1 MNTNQ
6 AHILSRGLCRAS
18 VLAVLFLAPSQWSF
32 APRAGLHVT
41 PGDIALV
48 LAAGVWALDTL
59 VRRDWA
65 RLRHLPPWPHWLF
78 VGCAAV
84 SLLAAPDKGAAVK
97 DFVQYMAYF
106 MVGSMLF
113 ESFLREGGQRARQ
126 ALAVLAVVTGM
137 VLALAL
143 AQYCGGGDDPLAVR
157 GSFGNRNVLGGFLAL
172 ALPFCCAGLM
182 GAAKGAVKAVCAAML
197 AAGLAVNLSGAS
209 YFAVALVLLC
219 MAAAKGARWF
229 LPVAA
234 CLLLWQNAV
243 LPRLPRENDI
253 VHYRSVALYD
263 EGGEPERRY
272 PEWQASY
279 SMTLTHPWTGVGL
292 GNYQKHIGQY
302 YAQVP
307 RRTGPAEP
315 DTQNLYLVLASSL
328 GLPGLLAFLAVLAY
342 AASAALRGA
351 AGAAPEDRRWQAW
364 GVAGALG
371 AFAITAVWHP
381 LLVRGIGLP
390 LVFLLALARSV
401 GQAEM
406 I

>member
-1 MNTNQ
+1 
-6 AHILSRGLCRAS
+6 
-18 VLAVLFLAPSQWSF
+18 
-32 APRAGLHVT
+32 
-41 PGDIALV
+41 
-48 LAAGVWALDTL
+48 
-59 VRRDWA
+59 
-65 RLRHLPPWPHWLF
+65 
-78 VGCAAV
+78 
-84 SLLAAPDKGAAVK
+84 
-97 DFVQYMAYF
+97 
-106 MVGSMLF
+106 
-113 ESFLREGGQRARQ
+113 
-126 ALAVLAVVTGM
+126 
-137 VLALAL
+137 
-143 AQYCGGGDDPLAVR
+143 
-157 GSFGNRNVLGGFLAL
+157 
-172 ALPFCCAGLM
+172 
-182 GAAKGAVKAVCAAML
+182 
-197 AAGLAVNLSGAS
+197 
-209 YFAVALVLLC
+209 
-219 MAAAKGARWF
+219 
-229 LPVAA
+229 
-234 CLLLWQNAV
+234 
-243 LPRLPRENDI
+243 
-253 VHYRSVALYD
+253 
-263 EGGEPERRY
+263 
-272 PEWQASY
+272 
-279 SMTLTHPWTGVGL
+279 MTLTHPWTGVGL